1 VCETYTDFFGR
12 DAHNQ
17 FYDDMKNACQIDEPL
32 RKDRD
37 QRLATEQIKFMT
49 KLSQQASK
57 YRNKIDIFRNELQDL
72 ENARARSRNTYSN
85 AIFDVLMKAL
95 GAEDPG
101 LKNAQPTAGPS
112 STISKAIKGREAT
125 AAGSSRYS
133 SGPIQDKQD
142 VTLPVAA
149 KQSAPHL
156 DAHAPQPSASTH
168 HPDPSAHHDP
178 VFEQRP
184 EPEHSSIREILDA
197 VNVRENPAQDS
208 DSPEKQQPKS
218 RKGKDKQG
226 AAYTSEG
233 EDVLASASKAKP
245 TSDPALKET
254 GTSQHVR
261 DSKYMPTNNPPTVA
275 SVDNANTNANDTPKR
290 TPSSASL
297 PAKSADSD
305 SDPTQQ
311 SSVSYPQ
318 TGEKGPKRKKK
329 GSKNKKKKKKG
340 TKEGPM
346 DG

>member
-57 YRNKIDIFRNELQDL
+57 YRSKIDIFRNELQDL

-95 GAEDPG
+95 GAENPG
-101 LKNAQPTAGPS
+101 SKSAPPTAGPS
-112 STISKAIKGREAT
+112 STISKAIAGRQDAE
-125 AAGSSRYS
+125 AGSSRYS
-133 SGPIQDKQD
+133 SGHIQDKQD
-142 VTLPVAA
+142 VSLSVAA
-149 KQSAPHL
+149 KQSV
-156 DAHAPQPSASTH
+156 PQPDTSH
-168 HPDPSAHHDP
+168 DPDPSAHHDP

-184 EPEHSSIREILDA
+184 EPKHSDIREILDA
-197 VNVRENPAQDS
+197 VNARENPAQNS

-218 RKGKDKQG
+218 RKGKDKQI
-226 AAYTSEG
+226 AAHTSEG
-233 EDVLASASKAKP
+233 EDTLASTSKARP
-245 TSDPALKET
+245 TSDPATKET
-254 GTSQHVR
+254 GTSAPQHAR
-261 DSKYMPTNNPPTVA
+261 NSKHPLTDNPLTVA
-275 SVDNANTNANDTPKR
+275 SVDNDNANASDNPKR

-297 PAKSADSD
+297 PAKPADSD

-311 SSVSYPQ
+311 SSVSHPQ

-329 GSKNKKKKKKG
+329 GNKNKKKKKG

>member
-57 YRNKIDIFRNELQDL
+57 YRSKIDIFRNELQDL

-95 GAEDPG
+95 GAENPG
-101 LKNAQPTAGPS
+101 SKNAPPTAGPS
-112 STISKAIKGREAT
+112 STISKAIPGRQDTE
-125 AAGSSRYS
+125 AGSSRYS

-149 KQSAPHL
+149 KQSVPQP
-156 DAHAPQPSASTH
+156 DTSAPQPGPSTH
-168 HPDPSAHHDP
+168 DPDPSAHHDP

-184 EPEHSSIREILDA
+184 EPKHSDIREILDA
-197 VNVRENPAQDS
+197 VNARENPAQDS

-218 RKGKDKQG
+218 RKGKDKQI
-226 AAYTSEG
+226 AAHTSEG
-233 EDVLASASKAKP
+233 EDTLASTSKAKP
-245 TSDPALKET
+245 TSEPALKDT
-254 GTSQHVR
+254 GTSLAPQHVR
-261 DSKYMPTNNPPTVA
+261 NSKCIYTN
-275 SVDNANTNANDTPKR
+275 
-290 TPSSASL
+290 
-297 PAKSADSD
+297 
-305 SDPTQQ
+305 
-311 SSVSYPQ
+311 
-318 TGEKGPKRKKK
+318 
-329 GSKNKKKKKKG
+329 
-340 TKEGPM
+340 
-346 DG
+346 

>member
-101 LKNAQPTAGPS
+101 LKNAQPTAWPS
-112 STISKAIKGREAT
+112 STISKAIESREAT

-149 KQSAPHL
+149 KQSV
-156 DAHAPQPSASTH
+156 PQPDTSASQPGPFTH
-168 HPDPSAHHDP
+168 DPDPSAHHDA

-197 VNVRENPAQDS
+197 VNARETPAQDS
-208 DSPEKQQPKS
+208 DSPEKQQPNS

-226 AAYTSEG
+226 AAYTPEG
-233 EDVLASASKAKP
+233 EDTLAPNPKSRP

-254 GTSQHVR
+254 GTSQHARNSVI
-261 DSKYMPTNNPPTVA
+261 YIYIYIPTNNPPTVA
-275 SVDNANTNANDTPKR
+275 PVDNNNDQ
-290 TPSSASL
+290 PSTSL
-297 PAKSADSD
+297 PAKPAHSDSD
-305 SDPTQQ
+305 SDPTQM
-311 SSVSYPQ
+311 SSVSHPQ
-318 TGEKGPKRKKK
+318 TAEKGVKR
-329 GSKNKKKKKKG
+329 KKKG
-340 TKEGPM
+340 TKEGAM

>member
-95 GAEDPG
+95 GADDPG
-101 LKNAQPTAGPS
+101 LKNAQPTVWPS
-112 STISKAIKGREAT
+112 STISKAIEGREAT
-125 AAGSSRYS
+125 VARSSRYS

-149 KQSAPHL
+149 KQSVPQP
-156 DAHAPQPSASTH
+156 DTSAPQPGPSTH
-168 HPDPSAHHDP
+168 DPDTSAHHDA

-197 VNVRENPAQDS
+197 VNACETPAQDS

-218 RKGKDKQG
+218 RNGKDKQG
-226 AAYTSEG
+226 AAYTPEG
-233 EDVLASASKAKP
+233 EDTLAPTFKARP
-245 TSDPALKET
+245 TPDPGTKDT
-254 GTSQHVR
+254 GTFLAPQHAR
-261 DSKYMPTNNPPTVA
+261 NSKYIYTN
-275 SVDNANTNANDTPKR
+275 
-290 TPSSASL
+290 
-297 PAKSADSD
+297 
-305 SDPTQQ
+305 
-311 SSVSYPQ
+311 
-318 TGEKGPKRKKK
+318 
-329 GSKNKKKKKKG
+329 
-340 TKEGPM
+340 
-346 DG
+346 